1 MEYDVFISCKS
12 EDYKLAEEVYQFLV
26 DNGFYTFLSSK
37 ELRKMKDSEYMDAIS
52 EALDSAYHI
61 IVLST
66 SKENIKSKWV
76 KFEWSTFLNEQLS
89 GRKQGQIM
97 SILSGMEVRDLPI
110 QLRHYEVFSPKDYQ
124 EKILSYIETPAHEE
138 RTRSNLALENL
149 DEASVKYIP
158 QIEKAKKT
166 YDYAYKLWMDDRFDK
181 DGYDNMRLAAL
192 ASARD
197 AMEMGYYEAKSLYDS
212 ILKDYPELKD
222 KHEIFYR
229 YFNSSTLENKE
240 NEFHEREL
248 IRKKLE
254 EGRNIMRIVFEGD
267 ETDES
272 EIDYY
277 KDKYLIWLKR
287 AAEYG
292 DVEAMFE
299 YSMNTK
305 SNEDKMNWLRQ
316 AAEKGYNKAQY
327 DYGRT
332 LGNYTEMKEKKEETC
347 SYWIQLAAENG
358 CPEAQYD
365 LSQSY
370 RFGFEPYKEDKQ
382 KYIKWLK
389 KASELGHLE
398 AIAELGVLIIQ
409 ENLDVNKGLKL
420 LEASA
425 KEGCATA
432 LFELGKLYEEGKV
445 VNSSREMAL
454 KLYESAA
461 RKHNMDAAKK
471 IIELRGI

>member
-1 MEYDVFISCKS
+1 
-12 EDYKLAEEVYQFLV
+12 
-26 DNGFYTFLSSK
+26 
-37 ELRKMKDSEYMDAIS
+37 
-52 EALDSAYHI
+52 
-61 IVLST
+61 
-66 SKENIKSKWV
+66 
-76 KFEWSTFLNEQLS
+76 
-89 GRKQGQIM
+89 
-97 SILSGMEVRDLPI
+97 
-110 QLRHYEVFSPKDYQ
+110 
-124 EKILSYIETPAHEE
+124 
-138 RTRSNLALENL
+138 
-149 DEASVKYIP
+149 
-158 QIEKAKKT
+158 
-166 YDYAYKLWMDDRFDK
+166 MDDRFDK

-327 DYGRT
+327 NYGRA
-332 LGNYTEMKEKKEETC
+332 LGNHTELNKNIEDKR

-358 CPEAQYD
+358 CLEAQYD

-398 AIAELGVLIIQ
+398 AMAELGVLIIQ
-409 ENLDVNKGLKL
+409 ENLDENKGLKL

-454 KLYESAA
+454 ELYESAA